1 MVKTSLYFS
10 HLDVKPSYM
19 VVCTVSVPQ
28 SHILNTL
35 ALGRKFIIICQ
46 GDFPPRQTEE
56 QVISHTGISPQS
68 DMEDLM
74 ILELPTNRPEGYKLR
89 HCHVGKISVIFLFFY
104 RKKVNAIHVW
114 LVLISWHNKLA
125 HNKISATSFC
135 LGFHPSPNLWKTSS
149 TSATYSFFH
158 VVYAPLKSWLHFLR
172 QSPNAAREQP
182 PPPITSPSCNVTP
195 TAICMKCFLA
205 AARARLQSEILWG
218 GKRGKRCS
226 ENRRRGESCV
236 SHQRSSEEKRAES
249 KDKVSDNKSRE
260 GGEKQ
265 KSGFSCIGKWSY
277 PPRESTSLRWRAS
290 RRSAAERFVTRAPK
304 DIFAHMHL
312 ERRLIFLFH
321 FCFQRTI
328 CCFIIT
334 IIVIR
339 YFKMTVQRG
348 VK

>member
-125 HNKISATSFC
+125 HNKISATSFA
-135 LGFHPSPNLWKTSS
+135 LVFIPRQISERHPLHQPLT
-149 TSATYSFFH
+149 AFFM
-158 VVYAPLKSWLHFLR
+158 LF
-172 QSPNAAREQP
+172 
-182 PPPITSPSCNVTP
+182 T
-195 TAICMKCFLA
+195 
-205 AARARLQSEILWG
+205 
-218 GKRGKRCS
+218 
-226 ENRRRGESCV
+226 RRW
-236 SHQRSSEEKRAES
+236 
-249 KDKVSDNKSRE
+249 SRDYT
-260 GGEKQ
+260 
-265 KSGFSCIGKWSY
+265 FY
-277 PPRESTSLRWRAS
+277 DSLRMQHGNNPR
-290 RRSAAERFVTRAPK
+290 P
-304 DIFAHMHL
+304 
-312 ERRLIFLFH
+312 
-321 FCFQRTI
+321 Q
-328 CCFIIT
+328 
-334 IIVIR
+334 
-339 YFKMTVQRG
+339 
-348 VK
+348 

>member
-28 SHILNTL
+28 SHIYNTL

-74 ILELPTNRPEGYKLR
+74 ILELPTNRPERYKLR

-125 HNKISATSFC
+125 HNKISATRFC
-135 LGFHPSPNLWKTSS
+135 LGFHPSPNFSKTSS

-158 VVYAPLKSWLHFLR
+158 VVYAPLKS
-172 QSPNAAREQP
+172 
-182 PPPITSPSCNVTP
+182 
-195 TAICMKCFLA
+195 
-205 AARARLQSEILWG
+205 
-218 GKRGKRCS
+218 
-226 ENRRRGESCV
+226 
-236 SHQRSSEEKRAES
+236 
-249 KDKVSDNKSRE
+249 
-260 GGEKQ
+260 
-265 KSGFSCIGKWSY
+265 
-277 PPRESTSLRWRAS
+277 
-290 RRSAAERFVTRAPK
+290 
-304 DIFAHMHL
+304 
-312 ERRLIFLFH
+312 
-321 FCFQRTI
+321 
-328 CCFIIT
+328 
-334 IIVIR
+334 
-339 YFKMTVQRG
+339 
-348 VK
+348 

>member
-74 ILELPTNRPEGYKLR
+74 ILELPTNRPERYKLR

-125 HNKISATSFC
+125 HNKISATRFC
-135 LGFHPSPNLWKTSS
+135 LGFHPSPNFSKTSS

-205 AARARLQSEILWG
+205 AARARLQSEILRG

-226 ENRRRGESCV
+226 ENRRRGSLV
-236 SHQRSSEEKRAES
+236 FHIRGAA
-249 KDKVSDNKSRE
+249 RE
-260 GGEKQ
+260 NGLKARIRCPIT
-265 KSGFSCIGKWSY
+265 K
-277 PPRESTSLRWRAS
+277 
-290 RRSAAERFVTRAPK
+290 AERGGKAEERLLLYRKMELPAAGEHV
-304 DIFAHMHL
+304 FAVESIEKKRSRKVCHKST
-312 ERRLIFLFH
+312 EGH
-321 FCFQRTI
+321 FCTHALGKEADFSFSLLLSAEHMLFYYYYYCYSI
-328 CCFIIT
+328 F
-334 IIVIR
+334 
-339 YFKMTVQRG
+339 
-348 VK
+348 

>member
-74 ILELPTNRPEGYKLR
+74 ILELPTNRPERYKLR

-125 HNKISATSFC
+125 HNKISATRFC
-135 LGFHPSPNLWKTSS
+135 LGFHPSPNFSKTSS

-205 AARARLQSEILWG
+205 AARARLQSEILRG

-226 ENRRRGESCV
+226 ENRRRGSLVFHIRGAARKNGLKARIRCPIT
-236 SHQRSSEEKRAES
+236 KAE
-249 KDKVSDNKSRE
+249 R
-260 GGEKQ
+260 GGESRRAASLVSENGATRRGRARLCGGEHREEAQQ
-265 KSGFSCIGKWSY
+265 KGLSQEHRRTFLHTCTWKGGWFFFFTSAFSGAYVVLLLLLLLFDI
-277 PPRESTSLRWRAS
+277 LRWLC
-290 RRSAAERFVTRAPK
+290 SAE
-304 DIFAHMHL
+304 
-312 ERRLIFLFH
+312 
-321 FCFQRTI
+321 
-328 CCFIIT
+328 
-334 IIVIR
+334 
-339 YFKMTVQRG
+339 
-348 VK
+348 